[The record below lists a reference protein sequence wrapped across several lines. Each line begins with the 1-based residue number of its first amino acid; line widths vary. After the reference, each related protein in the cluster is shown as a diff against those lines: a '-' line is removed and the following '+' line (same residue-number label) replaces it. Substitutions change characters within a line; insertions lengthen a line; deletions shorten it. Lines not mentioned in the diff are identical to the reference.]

1 MALSGFRSGRVEL
14 RRGPVRR
21 RLAVLGLSACS
32 FAFAPSAI
40 GYQDLVSLIAHHPS
54 VAERGR
60 AHVIASP
67 FGTIHAATFS
77 FRRPIG
83 TATPMTGYTLA
94 SIGPDDGIGSSLM
107 ERLVGRPPAASEPAY
122 PTVDRRLKG
131 DRQPLPATAEG
142 DEAAA
147 STTSAAAAPDTSDP
161 ASDYTFSLPS
171 AAEAEAA
178 PPAEQVIEFDHTT
191 VPMFDLPDADET
203 EPDSSMWLLEDL
215 SPAASAPSPMV
226 KSAHLYF
233 GPEPL
238 GAGEGGLQPWQPGQ
252 APQVAVSV
260 AQPLA
265 GAPAEIVVASA
276 SPDAM
281 VLPATVVPVPVPVA
295 KLAAVTHDD
304 AGQTVASKGAVSG
317 AEQAPKA
324 DEKSPAERLKLTGK
338 ARAQAEK
345 CLANAVYFEA
355 RSEPVRGQIAVAQV
369 VMNRVFSPF
378 YPKTVCGVVYQN
390 ANRRLAC
397 QFTFACDGIRDVVSE
412 PEAWER
418 ASRIAKDTLDGKLWL
433 ADVAKA
439 THYHAT
445 YVRPY
450 WVREMRKMQRLG
462 LHTFYRPR
470 RWGNGEEEPKWGDAA
485 ATIEAVKNL

>member
-1 MALSGFRSGRVEL
+1 MALSGFQSGRVEL
-14 RRGPVRR
+14 RRRPVRR
-21 RLAVLGLSACS
+21 RLAVLGLSAAS

-60 AHVIASP
+60 AHIIASP

-107 ERLVGRPPAASEPAY
+107 ERLIGRPPQVSPEPVY

-131 DRQPLPATAEG
+131 DRQPLPATAES
-142 DEAAA
+142 DDTAAA
-147 STTSAAAAPDTSDP
+147 TTSAAAAPAASDP

-191 VPMFDLPDADET
+191 VPMFELPDADES
-203 EPDSSMWLLEDL
+203 EPDGSMWLLEDL
-215 SPAASAPSPMV
+215 APAASAPSPMV

-233 GPEPL
+233 GAEPL

-252 APQVAVSV
+252 APQVAVVPPAPDALEEV
-260 AQPLA
+260 A
-265 GAPAEIVVASA
+265 IASA
-276 SPDAM
+276 APDVPAI
-281 VLPATVVPVPVPVA
+281 PATVAPVPVPMA
-295 KLAAVTHDD
+295 KLAALTPD
-304 AGQTVASKGAVSG
+304 GSGETVATKGAVPG
-317 AEQAPKA
+317 PEHEPKA

-418 ASRIAKDTLDGKLWL
+418 ASRIARDTLDGKLWL